1 MSEPIA
7 IELTR
12 EQINRAGFYSNEC
25 LGATALKDHFK
36 TGLVDCGIDSCCVGR
51 KQYSIDNEMVGVIN
65 RWFDNQDPSTVEP
78 RTFYIT
84 PLE

>member
-7 IELTR
+7 VELTR
-12 EQINRAGFYSNEC
+12 EQINRAGFYSDEC

-36 TGLVDCGIDSCCVGR
+36 TDFVDCGIDTCWVGR
-51 KQYSIDNEMVGVIN
+51 KQYSIDNAMVGVIN
-65 RWFDNQDPSTVEP
+65 KWFDDPTPSTVEP